1 MAFYKSDFLD
11 QRRRQ
16 WLNAIDRVQ
25 LKVGSTWYD
34 AELQT
39 KEIQG
44 TSIVLIAVCSAL
56 ESVAGTITAS
66 RILDIRGAIAAEQAE
81 NITKASG
88 QGAMI
93 KIVLPVIEDE

>member
-1 MAFYKSDFLD
+1 MAFYKNDFLD

-16 WLNAIDRVQ
+16 WLQAIDKVQ
-25 LKVGSTWYD
+25 LKVGSTWYN

-44 TSIVLIAVCSAL
+44 TSIVRIAVCSAL
-56 ESVAGTITAS
+56 DNVAGTIIAS
-66 RILDIRGAIAAEQAE
+66 RIIDIRGVVAAEQAE

>member
-1 MAFYKSDFLD
+1 MAFYKNDFLD

-16 WLNAIDRVQ
+16 WLAAIDKVQ
-25 LKVGSTWYD
+25 LKAGDVWYT

-56 ESVAGTITAS
+56 DGEAVTITGS
-66 RILDIRGAIAAEQAE
+66 RIIDMRGTVAAEQAE
-81 NITKASG
+81 NITKVAG
-88 QGAMI
+88 QGAMV
-93 KIVLPVIEDE
+93 KIVLPVIEAE

>member
-66 RILDIRGAIAAEQAE
+66 RILDIRGEIAAEQAE